1 MVQEEFETAQ
11 AALGAMNRRQFV
23 RKALVAGVGAA
34 TAGSILAACGNSSS
48 PTATTASSAATAPAR
63 PTTAGQPASSPAA
76 GSPAVGATVV
86 ASSAAGAASVASPA
100 AGGQP
105 GAKGGTLLF
114 NGGSNPSGFDPH
126 IVGDVVA
133 WNVLDNL
140 FDRLVRLDAKTQQP
154 IPSLAEKFDASSD
167 GLTYTFQLRKGV
179 KFHNGREMKATDVK
193 WSFERI
199 RDPNVPAVAK
209 GYFGDLDRIE
219 VPDDYTVKLIYK
231 KVFAP
236 LLTALT
242 RMETAIL
249 PQEEVAKKDEWSAHP
264 IGSGPFKFVSYTKD
278 QAVIIE
284 RNPDYWE
291 QGLPKL
297 DRVEQRVI
305 TKEETAIINVQ
316 TGAIHATGAS
326 ATNLAKLKGSK
337 GVKAEVVA
345 STFWPHLALNCSKP
359 PFTDVR
365 VRQAIRLGIKRDDI
379 LALSF
384 DNLGPISNTLF
395 PDGNPYRAEVD
406 GWKYDLAKAK
416 QLLADA
422 GQGAGFKT
430 KLRITPASPW
440 EVSSAQIIQDNLKAL
455 NITVEIEQIE
465 ATTWFSEVFAQ
476 SQYEM
481 SMAAHASKIDPDLS
495 MFDILH
501 SGVFGTKNYTKFND
515 PEMDALLDKGRG
527 TADPEARKKIYADA
541 QKVFVERSGY
551 IVLNLQQLVFGLRD
565 NVQGFNWLPTGE
577 LRWKETGLSA

>member
-1 MVQEEFETAQ
+1 MVGQES
-11 AALGAMNRRQFV
+11 AARPIVRKAMNRRQFV
-23 RKALVAGVGAA
+23 RKALITGAGIAA
-34 TAGSILAACGNSSS
+34 AGSILTACGNSSS
-48 PTATTASSAATAPAR
+48 PTATTASTTGSAGTAPAQ
-63 PTTAGQPASSPAA
+63 PTTAGQAASTPVASSPVA
-76 GSPAVGATVV
+76 GATT
-86 ASSAAGAASVASPA
+86 VASPA

-105 GAKGGTLLF
+105 AAKGGTLLF

-154 IPSLAEKFDASSD
+154 VPSLAEKFDAASD

-179 KFHNGREMKATDVK
+179 KFHNGREMKAADVK

-199 RDPNVPAVAK
+199 RDPAVPAVAK

-219 VPDDYTVKLIYK
+219 VPDEYTVKLIYK

-278 QAVIIE
+278 QAVVIE

-326 ATNLAKLKGSK
+326 ATNLGKLKGSK
-337 GVKAEVVA
+337 GVKGEVVA

-430 KLRITPASPW
+430 KLRITPSTPW
-440 EVSSAQIIQDNLKAL
+440 QVSSAQIIQDNLKAL

-501 SGVFGTKNYTKFND
+501 SGAFGTKNYTKFND
-515 PEMDALLDKGRG
+515 PDMDALLDKGRA

-541 QKVFVERSGY
+541 QKIFVERSGY
-551 IVLNLQQLVFGLRD
+551 VVLNLQQLVFGLRD
-565 NVQGFNWLPTGE
+565 TVQGFAWLPTGE
-577 LRWKETGLSA
+577 LRWKETTLSA